1 MSTLRCPSPC
11 WPSSRQRGT
20 VLAMTAHVLLLLAVL
35 GQIVYLASRHRSRWD
50 LTSDN
55 LYSLTSSTRNLL
67 ARLDKQLLIEAYFS
81 PKEKLP
87 VTIRDTRT
95 VLDNF
100 LDELVQL
107 GKGKVVVQRF
117 DPNSDKAIADRC
129 QRIGVQPADMRGG
142 SATSVSFDRH
152 WQGLRLV
159 YGGGKQKVISQ
170 IAPQVSFQAEAL
182 MTPAIKEVAT
192 ATKHKFGYMEWPATA
207 VGQQQQ
213 GGIGWNA
220 LRAAEPI
227 AKRYEFQNYKDEE
240 GTLLPADCKTLFLY
254 RPKDLT
260 DRQKYVLD
268 QFVVKG
274 GTLLVFAD
282 AAEYAIGPQRS
293 FTKIPLALD
302 AAGSTKKL
310 EDQLLHYG
318 IDWKPKVVADVV
330 QQAFSPR
337 NPLQQAQEYLAIPQ
351 MGPFGQSFGHVPY
364 PYFFHPVAA
373 DWGSASIADQL
384 ATGEDKKVNTE
395 LAEQYQKLF
404 HPGMPSDEFL
414 FKAFKQSGRGPGFYW
429 PTWVGLR
436 QKAGGVA
443 DLPEGVTGKVLLWS
457 SPLAL
462 AEDPPQSL
470 DPLGQGDQRAKG
482 AQHQKF
488 FAKLQ
493 ERLRSEPR
501 QQAPLM
507 VDVRGKFSS
516 FFAGAERPKRPSEIK
531 EEEAK
536 KAAEAKAAEDTK
548 NAEKPKEGE
557 QDPPKPADP
566 IGPEPPKPA
575 EDLDA
580 AKAPP
585 EADMV
590 TTGEQPGRIVVIG
603 DSDFIRDDLVSQ
615 NYAQAGGPVSV
626 QGGVFFMNLLDW
638 LAEDSEL
645 VELQSRATTD
655 RTLKFLDAPVAPGAD
670 PRVAEQALL
679 SKTRWLRGLN
689 IVLPGALLGAF
700 GLIVFLVRRAQK
712 RAFLASMN

>member
-1 MSTLRCPSPC
+1 MLPLRRPSAAP
-11 WPSSRQRGT
+11 RAVAERGT
-20 VLAMTAHVLLLLAVL
+20 ALVMLAHVLLLLAVL
-35 GQIVYLASRHRSRWD
+35 GQIIYLASRHRSRWD

-55 LYSLTSSTRNLL
+55 LYSLTSSTRDLL
-67 ARLDKQLLIEAYFS
+67 GRLDKQLLVEAYFS

-87 VTIRDTRT
+87 VMLRDTRT

-117 DPNSDKAIADRC
+117 DPNSDKAISDRC
-129 QRIGVQPADMRGG
+129 QRIGVQPADLRGG
-142 SATSVSFDRH
+142 STTSVSFDRH
-152 WQGLRLV
+152 WQGLRFV

-170 IAPQVSFQAEAL
+170 IAPQLSFQAEAL
-182 MTPAIKEVAT
+182 ITPAIKEVAT
-192 ATKHKFGYMEWPATA
+192 STKPKFGYMEWPATA
-207 VGQQQQ
+207 MGQQQP

-220 LRAAEPI
+220 LRSHDQI
-227 AKRYEFQNYKDEE
+227 AKRYEFQNFKDED

-254 RPKDLT
+254 RPKELT

-268 QFVVKG
+268 QFVVRG

-318 IDWKPKVVADVV
+318 IDWKPKVVADV
-330 QQAFSPR
+330 QEETYKPR
-337 NPLQQAQEYLAIPQ
+337 NMGQPQEYLAIPQ
-351 MGPFGQSFGHVPY
+351 LNVFGGQGYGWVPY
-364 PYFFHPVAA
+364 PYFFHAFAA

-384 ATGEDKKVNTE
+384 AKGDDGKVNAE
-395 LAEQYQKLF
+395 LAEQYRKLF
-404 HPGMPSDEFL
+404 QPGMPSDEFL

-443 DLPEGVTGKVLLWS
+443 DLPEGITGKVLLWS
-457 SPLAL
+457 SPLTL

-470 DPLGQGDQRAKG
+470 DPLGQGDQKARG
-482 AQHQKF
+482 VQHQKF
-488 FAKLQ
+488 FAKLK

-507 VDVRGKFSS
+507 VDVRGKFAS
-516 FFAGAERPKRPSEIK
+516 FFAGGERPKRPSEIK

-536 KAAEAKAAEDTK
+536 KAADAAKLAAEQ
-548 NAEKPKEGE
+548 PKEGE
-557 QDPPKPADP
+557 QPPEKPIDVV
-566 IGPEPPKPA
+566 GPEAPKPA
-575 EDLDA
+575 EDTDA
-580 AKAPP
+580 AKPPP
-585 EADMV
+585 EPDMV
-590 TTGEQPGRIVVIG
+590 AAATTPGRIVVIG
-603 DSDFIRDDLVSQ
+603 DSDFLRDDLVSGT
-615 NYAQAGGPVSV
+615 YAQAGGPVS
-626 QGGVFFMNLLDW
+626 QGGAFFLNLLDW

-655 RTLKFLDAPVAPGAD
+655 RALKFLDAPVAPNTD

-700 GLIVFLVRRAQK
+700 GLVVFLARRAQK
-712 RAFLASMN
+712 RTFLASMN